1 MRRFAAAY
9 SMRRFAAVNSAEE
22 SLAEAQH
29 FVAVVAVVVEGSA
42 WGSVA
47 FVHFAFEG
55 EFVVAVD
62 VVAADVA
69 ATFAI
74 VVKRRSIG
82 VLAAEQVGPAAC
94 SVAMWHSFAADFA
107 SDYCARWEGSVVK
120 LAGL

>member
-1 MRRFAAAY
+1 
-9 SMRRFAAVNSAEE
+9 MRRFAAVNSAEE

-62 VVAADVA
+62 VVAAVA

-82 VLAAEQVGPAAC
+82 VLAAEQAGPAAC

-107 SDYCARWEGSVVK
+107 SDYSARWEGSVVK
-120 LAGL
+120 LAGS